1 MVSACPAFLGRGLVS
16 ESEIGINQE
25 RKDDDQ
31 LDLLCRIRSEWEFVD
46 GLSGVR
52 LTVMFMGSR
61 L

>member
-1 MVSACPAFLGRGLVS
+1 MS